1 MLELASVWT
10 ILDMII
16 LLRAPPILGPIVCVF
31 LFPWIPL
38 WMSFLMNSI

>member
-10 ILDMII
+10 IFGDYHFVASPH
-16 LLRAPPILGPIVCVF
+16 RFLGPIVCVF

-38 WMSFLMNSI
+38 SMSF